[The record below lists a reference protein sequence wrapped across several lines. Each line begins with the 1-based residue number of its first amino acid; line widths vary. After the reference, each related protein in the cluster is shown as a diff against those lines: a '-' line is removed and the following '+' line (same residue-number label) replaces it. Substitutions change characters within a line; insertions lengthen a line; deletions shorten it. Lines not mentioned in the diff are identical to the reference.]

1 MKQILLTLLLMVFGC
16 ADDKIFVIQREDSSL
31 AIIKNDTLTG
41 QIKNMRDTNHGVVK
55 FYKNDGY
62 AISRDGYVIR
72 FDPINEKIL
81 NEYKTSKSAIGFV
94 VEEDFVAV
102 ANYDDKS
109 INILSRD
116 LKPIQK
122 IFTNSRNVG
131 IKTYNDYIIFS
142 QMDNDKITVLKKNK
156 RSKKFTIYKE
166 FSNVGTMPFDAMI
179 NDDQYIVG
187 FFEGGYFGV
196 VDMKK
201 LTYKKIE
208 ITAQNN
214 QKVLKVPH
222 FGFWSK
228 GADTIFI
235 PAVGDNKVMVYRK
248 DFRFI
253 KNIDTVGLPVFT
265 ILSPNQ
271 KYLAIT
277 FSGEKFPYVQ
287 IVDTKTLNVIKNYQF
302 DAKILHARWSNDGNK
317 LYLSAND
324 TNKVV
329 VIDSFDWSI
338 SKEINGVLKP
348 SGIFIYEE
356 TK

>member
-1 MKQILLTLLLMVFGC
+1 MKKILLTLLLMSFSYG
-16 ADDKIFVIQREDSSL
+16 DDKIFVIQREDSSL
-31 AIIKNDTLTG
+31 AIIKNDILTG
-41 QIKNMRDTNHGVVK
+41 QIKNMHDTNHGVVK

-72 FDPINEKIL
+72 FDPIHEKIL

-94 VEEDFVAV
+94 VEEDFIAV

-122 IFTNSRNVG
+122 IFTGSRNVG
-131 IKTYNDYIIFS
+131 IKKYNDYIVFA

-156 RSKKFTIYKE
+156 KSQKFTIYKE

-179 NDDQYIVG
+179 NDDKYIVG

-196 VDMKK
+196 IDMKK

-208 ITAQNN
+208 ITAKNN
-214 QKVLKVPH
+214 QRVLKVPH

-235 PAVGDNKVMVYRK
+235 PSVGDNKVMVYTK
-248 DFRFI
+248 DFKFI
-253 KNIDTVGLPVFT
+253 DNIETIGLPVFT
-265 ILSPNQ
+265 ILSPDQ
-271 KYLAIT
+271 KQLAVT

-287 IVDTKTLNVIKNYQF
+287 IINAKTMSIIKTYKF
-302 DAKILHARWSNDGNK
+302 DAKILHARWSSDSTK

-324 TNKVV
+324 TNKIV
-329 VIDSFDWSI
+329 VINGSDWSI
-338 SKEINGVLKP
+338 SKEINSVLKP

-356 TK
+356 IK